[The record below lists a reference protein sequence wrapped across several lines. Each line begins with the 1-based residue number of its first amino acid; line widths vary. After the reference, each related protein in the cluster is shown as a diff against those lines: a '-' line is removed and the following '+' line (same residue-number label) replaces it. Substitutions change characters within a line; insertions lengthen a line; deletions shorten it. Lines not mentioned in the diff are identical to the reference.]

1 MNEIDP
7 TAGKSYEET
16 RKLYEERG
24 LGRRQGAGKR
34 PALIVVDLNR
44 GFTDPASPLHCDAH
58 GAVRATARLLAAAR
72 QARCPIAF
80 TTIEYDESAR
90 RVAKAFIDKVPS
102 LLTLAPGT
110 PWPQIDERIAP
121 EPGEPVLLKLFAS
134 AFFGTPLAPML
145 AASRCDTVVVTGA
158 STSGCVRATA
168 VDGMQ
173 YGYRVVVPREAVADR
188 AAGPHEAT
196 LFDIDAKY
204 GDVLS
209 TEETIELL
217 LSAEF
222 VSEVAVPAG

>member
-1 MNEIDP
+1 MDELDRA
-7 TAGKSYEET
+7 TGDHYEET

-24 LGRRQGAGKR
+24 LGRRQGGGKR

-44 GFTDPASPLHCDAH
+44 GFTDPASPLHCDTDE
-58 GAVRATARLLAAAR
+58 AVAATARLLAAAR
-72 QARCPIAF
+72 QAHCPIAF
-80 TTIEYDESAR
+80 TTIEYDESGR

-110 PWPQIDERIAP
+110 PWPRIDERIAP

-145 AASRCDTVVVTGA
+145 TAAGCDTVIVTGA

-188 AAGPHEAT
+188 ATRPHEAA

-217 LSAEF
+217 LNAEF
-222 VSEVAVPAG
+222 PSELAAPAR

>member
-1 MNEIDP
+1 MDD
-7 TAGKSYEET
+7 AT

-24 LGRRQGAGKR
+24 LGGRQGAGRR

-44 GFTDPASPLHCDAH
+44 GFTDPSSPLHCDADA
-58 GAVRATARLLAAAR
+58 AVEATARLLVAAR
-72 QARCPIAF
+72 EAGCPVAF
-80 TTIEYDESAR
+80 TTLQYDESGK

-121 EPGEPVLLKLFAS
+121 RPDEPVMMKLFAS

-145 AASRCDTVVVTGA
+145 AAAHCDTVVITGA

-173 YGYRVVVPREAVADR
+173 YGYRVIVPREAVADR
-188 AAGPHEAT
+188 APGPHEAN

-204 GDVLS
+204 GDVVS
-209 TEETIELL
+209 TDEAIELL
-217 LSAEF
+217 RQAE
-222 VSEVAVPAG
+222 SGSTA

>member
-1 MNEIDP
+1 MNELDRA
-7 TAGKSYEET
+7 TGDHYEET

-34 PALIVVDLNR
+34 PALIIVDLNR
-44 GFTDPASPLHCDAH
+44 GFTDSASPLHCDAD
-58 GAVRATARLLAAAR
+58 GAVEATARLLAAAR
-72 QARCPIAF
+72 QAHCPIAF

-121 EPGEPVLLKLFAS
+121 ETGEPVLLKLFAS

-145 AASRCDTVVVTGA
+145 AAARCDTVIVTGA

-168 VDGMQ
+168 VDGVQ

-188 AAGPHEAT
+188 ATRPHEAA

-209 TEETIELL
+209 TEETIELI

-222 VSEVAVPAG
+222 ASELAVPAR